1 MRHKTTTGNQI
12 TEGVIW
18 KQLLFFFFPIV
29 LGTFFQQL
37 YNTADAIIV
46 GRFVGKEAL
55 ACVGGSAAQIAN
67 LIVGFF
73 VGLSSGATVI
83 IAQYYGAKD
92 EQELSHTLHTAIA
105 FSIVGSI
112 IIAIISILCAPSL
125 LTLMKTPTNLMAD
138 STIYLQIYFAGIL
151 FVFIYNIG
159 SSILRA
165 VGDSKRPLYFLI
177 ICCFINIILDLF
189 FVIGLKMG
197 VAGAAIATVLAQAVS
212 AVLVLATLMR
222 TTDLYRLSLKKIR
235 FYKDSFFQIIHI
247 GIPAGFQSIMYTIS
261 NMSIQTALNSLG
273 TDTVAA
279 WTAFG
284 KIDSLFWMINGAFGI
299 AITTFVGQN
308 FGAKKY
314 TRMKKSV
321 KTCLAM
327 ALVCSI
333 GFSIIFMTVGKYF
346 YFLFTSDANVIK
358 IGTRMMLLMA
368 PGYFLFAFIEVFSG
382 ALRGVGN
389 VVIPMLMTCFGIC
402 IFRVLWII
410 FIVPHFNNIDCI
422 VYSYPVSWVLTA
434 GMYTWYFLKEQKK
447 LPKSE
452 SEE

>member
-1 MRHKTTTGNQI
+1 MQQKTVKGNQI

-37 YNTADAIIV
+37 YNTADAVIV

-83 IAQYYGAKD
+83 IAQYYGARD
-92 EQELSHTLHTAIA
+92 EKSLSQTLHTAIA

-112 IIAIISILCAPSL
+112 FISIISILCAPSL
-125 LTLMKTPTNLMAD
+125 LTLMKTPESLMKD
-138 STIYLQIYFAGIL
+138 SIIYLQIYFAGIL

-165 VGDSKRPLYFLI
+165 VGDSRRPLYFLI
-177 ICCFINIILDLF
+177 VCCILNIVLDLL
-189 FVIGLKMG
+189 FVLVWKMG

-212 AVLVLATLMR
+212 SLLVLITLIR
-222 TTDLYRLSLKKIR
+222 TTDLYRLSFRKLR
-235 FYKDSFFQIIHI
+235 LYKDPFFRIIHI
-247 GIPAGFQSIMYTIS
+247 GIPSGLQSIMYTIS
-261 NMSIQTALNSLG
+261 NMSIQTSINTLG

-299 AITTFVGQN
+299 SITTFVGQN
-308 FGAKKY
+308 YGAGKY

-321 KTCLAM
+321 KTCLLMSLA
-327 ALVCSI
+327 ASI
-333 GFSIIFMTVGKYF
+333 GFSILFMTVGKYC
-346 YFLFTSDANVIK
+346 YYLFTSDADVIR
-358 IGTRMMLLMA
+358 IGTRMMLMMA
-368 PGYFLFAFIEVFSG
+368 PGYFLFSFIEVLSG

-389 VVIPMLMTCFGIC
+389 VFIPMILTCCGIC
-402 IFRVLWII
+402 VFRVLWII
-410 FIVPHFNNIDCI
+410 FILPHYNNIDCI
-422 VYSYPVSWVLTA
+422 VYSYPASWILTA
-434 GMYTWYFLKEQKK
+434 GMYIWYYHREQKK
-447 LPKSE
+447 LPKE
-452 SEE
+452 D